1 MSLSE
6 YPGVVKKAT
15 ESFKKIIEDWHGVI
29 EFSDSGRF
37 LYTDMTD
44 ATNKVIDCGTLLY
57 KETSSGKLRVYRF
70 GTSTSADGVTQV
82 ITMTAGDELRF
93 RVGDSVYESKLDGTT
108 LKNLGAITLIDTDAH
123 TITVHNTPA
132 QLTGGRLFIADGAV
146 LPTLIGVTLLSH
158 EVTNADIAVEYFT
171 HGVITKQNITY
182 YSNDATVLAKIKTDL
197 PMIMVKEGN

>member
-70 GTSTSADGVTQV
+70 GTSTEANDTTYV

-93 RVGDSVYESKLDGTT
+93 RVGDSVYESKSDGTT
-108 LKNLGAITLIDTDAH
+108 LKNLGAITLIDTTAH
-123 TITVHNTPA
+123 TITVTNKPA
-132 QLTGGRLFIADGAV
+132 QTTGGRIFIADGAV

>member
-6 YPGVVKKAT
+6 YPGVVQKAT
-15 ESFKKIIEDWHGVI
+15 ESFKKIIENWHGVE

-37 LYTDMTD
+37 LYTDVTD
-44 ATNKVIDCGTLLY
+44 ATNKIIDCGTLLY
-57 KETSSGKLRVYRF
+57 KEASSGKLRVYRF
-70 GTSTSADGVTQV
+70 GTSTEAVAETKI

-123 TITVHNTPA
+123 TITVTNAPA
-132 QLTGGRLFIADGAV
+132 QLAGGRLFIADGSV

-158 EVTNADIAVEYFT
+158 EVTNADIAVEYFI

>member
-6 YPGVVKKAT
+6 YPGVVQKAT

-37 LYTDMTD
+37 LYTDVTD
-44 ATNKVIDCGTLLY
+44 ATNKIIDCGTLLY

-70 GTSTSADGVTQV
+70 GTSTSANDTTYV

-93 RVGDSVYESKLDGTT
+93 RVGDSVYESKLDGTS
-108 LKNLGAITLIDTDAH
+108 LANLGAITQIDTTAH
-123 TITVHNTPA
+123 TIKVTNKPT
-132 QLTGGRLFIADGAV
+132 QTTGGRIFIADGAV
-146 LPTLIGVTLLSH
+146 LPTLIGVTLLSY

>member
-6 YPGVVKKAT
+6 YPGVVQKAT
-15 ESFKKIIEDWHGVI
+15 ESFKKIIENWHGVE

-70 GTSTSADGVTQV
+70 GTSTEANDTTYV

-93 RVGDSVYESKLDGTT
+93 RVGDSVYESKLDGTS
-108 LKNLGAITLIDTDAH
+108 LVNLGAITLIDTDAH
-123 TITVHNTPA
+123 KITVTNKPIQT
-132 QLTGGRLFIADGAV
+132 TGGRLFIADGAV

-158 EVTNADIAVEYFT
+158 EVTNADIAVEYFV

-182 YSNDATVLAKIKTDL
+182 YSKDATVLAKIKTDL

>member
-70 GTSTSADGVTQV
+70 GTSTSANDTTYV

-93 RVGDSVYESKLDGTT
+93 RVGDSVYESKSDGTT
-108 LKNLGAITLIDTDAH
+108 LKNLGAITLIDTTAH
-123 TITVHNTPA
+123 TITVTNKPA
-132 QLTGGRLFIADGAV
+132 QTTGGRIFIADGAV

>member
-6 YPGVVKKAT
+6 YPGVVQKAT
-15 ESFKKIIEDWHGVI
+15 ESFKKIIENWHGVE

-70 GTSTSADGVTQV
+70 GTSTSANDAANI

-93 RVGDSVYESKLDGTT
+93 RVGDSVYESKLDGTS
-108 LKNLGAITLIDTDAH
+108 LVNLGAITLIDTDAH
-123 TITVHNTPA
+123 KITVTNKPIQTA
-132 QLTGGRLFIADGAV
+132 GGRLFIADGAV

-158 EVTNADIAVEYFT
+158 EVTNADIAVEYFV

-182 YSNDATVLAKIKTDL
+182 YSKDATVLAKIKTDL

>member
-37 LYTDMTD
+37 LYTDVTD
-44 ATNKVIDCGTLLY
+44 ATNKIIDCGTLLY

-70 GTSTSADGVTQV
+70 GTSTSANDTTYV

-93 RVGDSVYESKLDGTT
+93 RVGDSVYESKLDGTS
-108 LKNLGAITLIDTDAH
+108 LANLGAIIQIDTTAH
-123 TITVHNTPA
+123 TIKVTNKPT
-132 QLTGGRLFIADGAV
+132 QTTGGRIFIADGAV

>member
-6 YPGVVKKAT
+6 YPGVVQKAT
-15 ESFKKIIEDWHGVI
+15 ESFKKIIENWHGVE

-37 LYTDMTD
+37 LYTDVTD
-44 ATNKVIDCGTLLY
+44 ATNKIIDCGTLLY

-70 GTSTSADGVTQV
+70 GTSTSANDTTYV

-93 RVGDSVYESKLDGTT
+93 RVGDSVYESKLDGTS
-108 LKNLGAITLIDTDAH
+108 LANLGAITQIDTTAH
-123 TITVHNTPA
+123 TIKVTNKPT
-132 QLTGGRLFIADGAV
+132 QTTGGRIFIADGAV
-146 LPTLIGVTLLSH
+146 LPTLIGVTLLSY

>member
-6 YPGVVKKAT
+6 YPGVVQKAT

-37 LYTDMTD
+37 LYTDVTD
-44 ATNKVIDCGTLLY
+44 ATNKIIDCGTLLY

-70 GTSTSADGVTQV
+70 GTSTSANDTTYV

-93 RVGDSVYESKLDGTT
+93 RVGDSVYESKLDGTS
-108 LKNLGAITLIDTDAH
+108 LANLGAITQIDTTAH
-123 TITVHNTPA
+123 TIKVTNKPTHT
-132 QLTGGRLFIADGAV
+132 TGGRIFIADGAV
-146 LPTLIGVTLLSH
+146 LPTLIGVTLLSY